1 MADKNNFFKIHG
13 AREVAL
19 ALEDLS
25 RGAQNKIVRPGL
37 RQAVAEIRKIAKKI
51 APRDSGALRKGI
63 QSKVAT
69 LKKGRKGVIG
79 VVGMLKKD
87 KVGKPS
93 KKFPAGVPIQIYGGA
108 LNKKLKFLQRAN
120 QQGKALG
127 IEKLRSVTRV
137 KLREFQAKLDAKTKA
152 KKS

>member
-13 AREVAL
+13 AREVSR
-19 ALEDLS
+19 ALEELS

-37 RQAVAEIRKIAKKI
+37 TQGIAEIRKIAKQL
-51 APRDSGALRKGI
+51 APKKDGFLKKGI

-69 LKKGRKGVIG
+69 LKKGRRGVIG
-79 VVGMLKKD
+79 VVGMIKKD

-93 KKFPAGVPIQIYGGA
+93 KKFPGGVPIQIYGGA

-120 QQGKALG
+120 KQGEALAVG
-127 IEKLRSVTRV
+127 KLRSVTRV